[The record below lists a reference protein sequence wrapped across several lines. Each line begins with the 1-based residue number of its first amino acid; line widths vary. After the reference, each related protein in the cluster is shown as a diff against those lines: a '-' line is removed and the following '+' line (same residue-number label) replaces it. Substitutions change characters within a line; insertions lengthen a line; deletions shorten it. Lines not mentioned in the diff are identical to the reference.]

1 MELTERKAKKVF
13 LKESFTVDL
22 FHVVPD
28 GPDEAIR
35 YHVGLSAEGSIQEF
49 PDFRVGFTDSL
60 ISAVVAF
67 YPDHGDGFALEPETI
82 EHPEGMTRREAIAVI
97 KAIFEESGRGAA
109 VDEDWVWKP
118 INLDDYLAK
127 IFPWPR
133 YAQIAELL
141 QQSIRR
147 TNAQVLEKKE

>member
-1 MELTERKAKKVF
+1 MELTERKAKKVY

-22 FHVVPD
+22 FHVEPD
-28 GPDEAIR
+28 GPDEAVR
-35 YHVGLSAEGSIQEF
+35 YLVGLSAEGSIREF
-49 PDFRVGFTDSL
+49 SDFRVGFTDSL
-60 ISAVVAF
+60 VSAVVAF

-82 EHPEGMTRREAIAVI
+82 EHPEGMTRRETIAVI

-118 INLDDYLAK
+118 IVLDDYLAP

-141 QQSIRR
+141 RQAVR
-147 TNAQVLEKKE
+147 TSNEQVLGEK